1 MTAAKAEVDFRDD
14 EATHCSVWRPVATG
28 GQPQRRP
35 SGFGAGCMQP
45 VVGRRIVADSRAP
58 IVDVPADV
66 APALWLARLIEANTP
81 MEVGALIVEAAES
94 LPDCERASLLWD
106 NGEAHP
112 YGASAASA
120 DISWARGALGEQRML
135 VADDGRAVAW
145 RLMTGEGFVLLLRF
159 SCAQSASRL
168 RDTIESSLAL
178 ATRRLRHAIGLADL
192 YRSHALLER
201 SGNLQRA
208 LFAISDL
215 AGSELEMPELLRG
228 IHAIVGT
235 LMYGENFFIV
245 RQDPLRGTM
254 RFLYF
259 VDAEDID
266 GPGTTQDIP
275 LEDLRHTLTWHLL
288 TGGKPMMGSLD
299 QVREQ
304 VDGPLLVHGPDSDD
318 WLGVPML
325 RNGQVLGALV
335 VQSYNEGLVYS
346 DEDRALLEFVAKHI
360 LTALERKQ
368 SKDELEL
375 RVRQRTQE
383 LARANQGLQLEI
395 EERQR
400 AEKLQASLFQL
411 AQLAT
416 ADIDEHEFYRRVHAV
431 VGALINAENFFIG
444 LVDKAAGM
452 MTFAYVVDV
461 TDQDYDD
468 RPLERGLSEYVMA
481 HGPLIAQR
489 QAVCDMAER
498 GDVALEAVGRLAECW
513 LGVPLTVGEDVIGLV
528 GVQSYAEKA
537 AYVAADQE
545 LLSFAALQ
553 IANSIYRRSM
563 AASLHEANTQ
573 LERRVDERT
582 HELRQQI
589 HQREEIQQ
597 QLKHQVMHDPLT
609 GLPNRG
615 FLRDRLGRTL
625 ALLKRDPSKRCA
637 LLYLDID
644 RFKVIN
650 DNLGHLAGDQFLQEV
665 ARRLLSCARE
675 PDLVAR
681 LSGDEFAIL
690 LEDVPVPAAA
700 ITVAQRMLAALGEPL
715 LVAGRELEPSASI
728 GIAIGDAR
736 YAGADEV
743 LRDADTALYRAK
755 EKGRKRFELFDET
768 LAKDAIDVLTLEG
781 ELRHAL
787 LRDEFEPYFQPIR
800 RLDDGTVVGYEA
812 LIRWNHPR
820 RGVLNPGDFIKVA
833 QDCGMIEAIDWRM
846 FELSCRALARHGE
859 GDPYMTINVS
869 ALHLGSAD
877 FDTRLLDLVKRS
889 GLGPGRVV
897 AEVTEGALI
906 EHPERVREMLE
917 RLRDCGVGA
926 ALDDFGTGYSS
937 LSYLHSLPLR
947 MLKVDRAFVRELNR
961 GSDTSS
967 TRVVAAILAL
977 ARALDIQVVGEGIET
992 EVERAALMAMGCEMG
1007 QGFLLGHPAPVR
1019 DWLTPHP
1026 AAPESPLDA

>member
-1 MTAAKAEVDFRDD
+1 
-14 EATHCSVWRPVATG
+14 
-28 GQPQRRP
+28 
-35 SGFGAGCMQP
+35 
-45 VVGRRIVADSRAP
+45 
-58 IVDVPADV
+58 
-66 APALWLARLIEANTP
+66 
-81 MEVGALIVEAAES
+81 VEAAES
-94 LPDCERASLLWD
+94 VPHCERVCLLWVD
-106 NGEAHP
+106 AEAHP
-112 YGASAASA
+112 YGASATSA
-120 DISWARGALGEQRML
+120 EIAWAQTAPGDQRML
-135 VADDGRAVAW
+135 VADDAHTVAW
-145 RLMTGEGFVLLLRF
+145 RLLAGEDFVLLLRF
-159 SCAQSASRL
+159 SCAQSAARVH
-168 RDTIESSLAL
+168 DTIESSLAL
-178 ATRRLRHAIGLADL
+178 ATRRLRHAIDLADL

-201 SGNLQRA
+201 SEDLQRA

-228 IHAIVGT
+228 IHAIVDS

-245 RQDPLRGTM
+245 WRDSVHGTM

-259 VDAEDID
+259 VDAEDRD
-266 GPGTTQDIP
+266 GPDTTQDVP
-275 LEDLRHTLTWHLL
+275 LEELHHTMTWHLL

-299 QVREQ
+299 RIREQ
-304 VDGPLLVHGPDSDD
+304 VDGPLVVHGPDPDE

-360 LTALERKQ
+360 LTAIERKQ
-368 SKDELEL
+368 SKEELEL

-383 LARANQGLQLEI
+383 LALANQGLQLEI

-400 AEKLQASLFQL
+400 AEQLQASLFQL

-416 ADIDEHEFYRRVHAV
+416 ADIDEHEFYRRVHAI

-444 LVDKAAGM
+444 LVDNAAGM

-461 TDQDYDD
+461 TGDVYED
-468 RPLERGLSEYVMA
+468 RPLVRGLSEYVMA
-481 HGPLIAQR
+481 HGPLIAER
-489 QAVCDMAER
+489 QEVCSMAER
-498 GDVALEAVGRLAECW
+498 GDVSLEAVGNLAECW

-528 GVQSYAEKA
+528 GVQNYVEEA

-553 IANSIYRRSM
+553 IANSIYRRRS

-573 LERRVDERT
+573 LEQRVEQRT

-589 HQREEIQQ
+589 QQREEIQQ
-597 QLKHQVMHDPLT
+597 QLKHQVMHDALT

-615 FLRDRLGRTL
+615 FLRDRLCRTL
-625 ALLKRDPSKRCA
+625 ALVKRDPTRRCA

-650 DNLGHLAGDQFLQEV
+650 DSLGHLAGDQFLQEV
-665 ARRLLSCARE
+665 AIRLRSCVRE

-690 LEDVPVPAAA
+690 LEDVPVPGTA
-700 ITVAQRMLAALGEPL
+700 IMVAQRTLAALGEPL

-728 GIAIGDAR
+728 GIAIGDAS

-768 LAKDAIDVLTLEG
+768 LAKDAVDVLKLEG

-787 LRDEFEPYFQPIR
+787 LHDEFEPYFQPIR
-800 RLDDGTVVGYEA
+800 HLDDGKVVGYEA

-820 RGVLNPGDFIKVA
+820 RGVLKPDDFIKIA

-846 FELSCRALARHGE
+846 FELSCCALAKHGE
-859 GDPYMTINVS
+859 SKPYMTINVS

-877 FDTRLLDLVKRS
+877 FDTRLLDLVERS

-906 EHPERVREMLE
+906 EHPERVREVLE
-917 RLRDCGVGA
+917 RLRKCGVGA

-947 MLKVDRAFVRELNR
+947 MLKIDRAFVRELNK
-961 GSDTSS
+961 GSNTSS
-967 TRVVAAILAL
+967 TRVVAAIIAL
-977 ARALDIQVVGEGIET
+977 ARALDIQVIGEGIET
-992 EVERAALMAMGCEMG
+992 DVERDALMAMGCELG
-1007 QGFLLGHPAPVR
+1007 QGYLLGRPAPVG
-1019 DWLTPHP
+1019 DWLMSCSAVPP
-1026 AAPESPLDA
+1026 SPLDE

>member
-1 MTAAKAEVDFRDD
+1 
-14 EATHCSVWRPVATG
+14 
-28 GQPQRRP
+28 
-35 SGFGAGCMQP
+35 MQP
-45 VVGRRIVADSRAP
+45 DVRRRIMTVSRVPA
-58 IVDVPADV
+58 VEMPADV
-66 APALWLARLIEANTP
+66 APAWWLARLIEANTP

-94 LPDCERASLLWD
+94 LPDCERVCLLWD

-112 YGASAASA
+112 YGALPTPAE
-120 DISWARGALGEQRML
+120 ISWAQGTLGDQRML
-135 VADDGRAVAW
+135 VADGARAVGW
-145 RLMTGEGFVLLLRF
+145 RLVPGEDFVLLLQFTR
-159 SCAQSASRL
+159 AESASRL
-168 RDTIESSLAL
+168 RNTIESSLAL

-192 YRSHALLER
+192 YRAHALLER
-201 SGNLQRA
+201 SENLQRA

-215 AGSELEMPELLRG
+215 AGSELEMSELLRG

-245 RQDPLRGTM
+245 RHDPVSGTM

-259 VDAEDID
+259 VDAEDSD
-266 GPGTTQDIP
+266 GPDTTQEIP
-275 LEDLRHTLTWHLL
+275 LEDLRDTLTWHLL
-288 TGGKPMMGSLD
+288 TGGKALMGPLD
-299 QVREQ
+299 RLREQ
-304 VDGPLLVHGPDSDD
+304 VSGRLAVNGPDSDD

-335 VQSYNEGLVYS
+335 VQSYNGGMVYS

-395 EERQR
+395 QERQR
-400 AEKLQASLFQL
+400 AEQLQASLFQL
-411 AQLAT
+411 ALLAT

-431 VGALINAENFFIG
+431 VGALINAENFFVG
-444 LVDKAAGM
+444 LVDKTVDI

-461 TDQDYDD
+461 SGEVYED

-481 HGPLIAQR
+481 HGPLIAKR
-489 QAVCDMAER
+489 QAVHDMAER
-498 GDVALEAVGRLAECW
+498 GDITLKTVGGLAECW
-513 LGVPLTVGEDVIGLV
+513 LGVPLMVGEDVIGLIA
-528 GVQSYAEKA
+528 VQSYAEEA

-553 IANSIYRRSM
+553 IANSIYRRSS

-573 LERRVDERT
+573 LERRVEERT
-582 HELRQQI
+582 QELRQQI
-589 HQREEIQQ
+589 RQREEIQQ
-597 QLKHQVMHDPLT
+597 QLKHQVMHDALT

-625 ALLKRDPSKRCA
+625 ALLKRDPKRGFA

-650 DNLGHLAGDQFLQEV
+650 DSLGHLAGDQFLQEV
-665 ARRLLSCARE
+665 ARRLLSCVRE

-690 LEDVPVPAAA
+690 LEDVAVPGTAV
-700 ITVAQRMLAALGEPL
+700 TVAQRMLAALGEPL
-715 LVAGRELEPSASI
+715 LVAGTELEPSASI
-728 GIAIGDAR
+728 GIAIGDAS
-736 YAGADEV
+736 YARADEV
-743 LRDADTALYRAK
+743 LHDADTALYRAK
-755 EKGRKRFELFDET
+755 KKGRKRFELFDET
-768 LAKDAIDVLTLEG
+768 LAKDVIDVLTLEG

-787 LRDEFEPYFQPIR
+787 LHDEFEPYFQPIR
-800 RLDDGTVVGYEA
+800 RLDDGKVVGYEA

-820 RGVLNPGDFIKVA
+820 RGLLKPSDFIKAA

-846 FELSCRALARHGE
+846 FELSCRALADHGE
-859 GDPYMTINVS
+859 GEPYMTINVS
-869 ALHLGSAD
+869 ALHLGRAD
-877 FDTRLLDLVKRS
+877 FDTRLLDLVERC
-889 GLGPGRVV
+889 GLGPGRVI

-906 EHPERVREMLE
+906 EHPERVRAMLE
-917 RLRDCGVGA
+917 RLRNCGVGA

-947 MLKVDRAFVRELNR
+947 MLKVDRAFVCELNK
-961 GSDTSS
+961 GSNTSS

-977 ARALDIQVVGEGIET
+977 ASALDIQVIGEGIES
-992 EVERAALMAMGCEMG
+992 EVERAALMAMGCELG
-1007 QGFLLGHPAPVR
+1007 QGYLLGHPAPVH
-1019 DWLTPHP
+1019 DWLTPH
-1026 AAPESPLDA
+1026 AAALASPRNA